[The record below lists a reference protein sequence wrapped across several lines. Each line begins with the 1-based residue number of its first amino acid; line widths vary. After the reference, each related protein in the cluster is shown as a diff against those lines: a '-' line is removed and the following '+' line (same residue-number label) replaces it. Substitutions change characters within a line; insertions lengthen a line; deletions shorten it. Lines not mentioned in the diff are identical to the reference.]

1 MKKLLYIGL
10 LVGLYSCGPRVY
22 SYKFS
27 MKESKEAKKLYYEND
42 TLSISFNFYPKGIRM
57 DFTNKSD
64 SVIKINWNEVRMT
77 ENDMAKKIVYIK
89 KERGNLK
96 EVLSPSHISPR
107 AKISGLLVYKY
118 NVYYSRKLGKE
129 VMGIKDM
136 YPTQSRNSERKFVEK
151 LIGTKITLNL
161 STDIN
166 KTSYNKIFNFRLEEI
181 QSARKAGA
189 GGLLLLPLYV
199 LTL

>member
-1 MKKLLYIGL
+1 
-10 LVGLYSCGPRVY
+10 
-22 SYKFS
+22 

-107 AKISGLLVYKY
+107 AKYLAY
-118 NVYYSRKLGKE
+118 
-129 VMGIKDM
+129 
-136 YPTQSRNSERKFVEK
+136 
-151 LIGTKITLNL
+151 
-161 STDIN
+161 
-166 KTSYNKIFNFRLEEI
+166 
-181 QSARKAGA
+181 
-189 GGLLLLPLYV
+189 
-199 LTL
+199 